1 MGASQ
6 QALIMAAAAAGGGA
20 DTVLLLHLDGTD
32 GSTTITDAS
41 TYAHSVTAQGGA
53 QLKTAQ
59 KQFGSASVFL
69 EGTAAYLYATY
80 HSKFNF
86 GANDFT
92 TECWVYPTDS
102 SAADYRAIMC
112 HDQIGVTRGWLLF
125 CDITTG
131 YLTGILWDG
140 GTSETVSGSSNFL
153 SDNLNT
159 WTHVAMTR
167 EGSTLRLFV
176 GGTLVAS
183 NASAGLTIGSTIMP
197 LVVGTLYGDGVPI
210 AGTKWKGYI
219 DEVRVTHGTAR
230 YTAGFTP
237 AGPFAS

>member
-1 MGASQ
+1 MSALQ
-6 QALIMAAAAAGGGA
+6 QALIAASAGGGSG
-20 DTVLLLHLDGTD
+20 DDVILLLHLDGTD

-92 TECWVYPTDS
+92 VECWVRPTDS
-102 SAADYRAIMC
+102 STADYRAIMC

-125 CDITTG
+125 ADVTTG
-131 YLTGILWDG
+131 YLTGVIWDG
-140 GTSETVSGSSNFL
+140 ATSATVSGSSNLL
-153 SDNLNT
+153 STYLNT
-159 WTHVAMTR
+159 WVHVAMTR

-183 NASAGLTIGSTIMP
+183 NASAGLTIGSNIMP
-197 LVVGTLYGDGVPI
+197 LVVGTLYGNGVPV
-210 AGTKWKGYI
+210 AGTKWKGYV
-219 DEVRVTHGTAR
+219 DEVRVISGTAK

-237 AGPFAS
+237 AGPFTL